1 MNNYNCKWTIIF
13 ALSWCCFGTS
23 AWYGDREGMRVKCNA
38 RRILLR
44 YLASCFTI
52 HPTFWDS
59 SLVKHPL
66 PIALEQDGLLAA
78 RRTWRGKAPTECSI
92 LYRLNYSPC
101 GGERWGIYLLP
112 AFQRDPRCFCHT
124 GDQRALSRSLKSLV
138 SGGWWFMSLLN
149 EMFVSSNV
157 GNR

>member
-1 MNNYNCKWTIIF
+1 MNYYLCALLMLFWHRRTARWQGGHEGQVQCKENP
-13 ALSWCCFGTS
+13 AVPGSLLH
-23 AWYGDREGMRVKCNA
+23 NA
-38 RRILLR
+38 PHLLG
-44 YLASCFTI
+44 
-52 HPTFWDS
+52 S

-66 PIALEQDGLLAA
+66 PIASEQDGLLAA
-78 RRTWRGKAPTECSI
+78 RGTWRGKAPTECSM
-92 LYRLNYSPC
+92 LHRLNCSPW
-101 GGERWGIYLLP
+101 GGERWGIHLLP

-149 EMFVSSNV
+149 EMFVSGSV